1 MDNETYQPVP
11 HDAAFRKQL
20 LANDDVKM
28 AFDANAAKYALLDEL
43 LNAKKATGL
52 TLEQIATKMG
62 TTKNAVTRLES
73 ALASGKTSFSVEKLN
88 QYAQAVGK
96 KIEIHLVSL

>member
-11 HDAAFRKQL
+11 HDAAFREQL
-20 LANDDVKM
+20 LANKEVKT
-28 AFDANAAKYALLDEL
+28 AFEANVAKYKLLDEL

-52 TLEQIATKMG
+52 TLEQIAQRMG
-62 TTKNAVTRLES
+62 TTKNTVTRLES
-73 ALASGKTSFSVEKLN
+73 ALASGKTSFSIEKLN

-96 KIEIHLVSL
+96 KVEIHLV